1 MKLFFDCEFTGL
13 RQNTTPI
20 SIGIVSED
28 GKKFYA
34 EFTDYDESQCNDWI
48 TENVTSELL
57 HDTEKWYEGIA
68 DRQIHGIKKII
79 SYALK
84 DWIQQFK
91 TIQFAS
97 DVCHYDFILLIDLL
111 TNGGTA
117 LDLPKNI
124 SAACHDIN
132 QDIAKHFNISDR
144 EAFDMSREK
153 IMNDLCKTEDI
164 VTGNKHNSLYDAEVI
179 KAIYEEIGYDI

>member
-1 MKLFFDCEFTGL
+1 MLLFFDMEFTGL

-48 TENVTSELL
+48 KENVTSELL

-79 SYALK
+79 QYIFCNPVINLVKIKINKLCIELLPVLRYNSNADRRCVLVKARHFKIIKQYHFYSHSFLK
-84 DWIQQFK
+84 SLFK
-91 TIQFAS
+91 
-97 DVCHYDFILLIDLL
+97 VPP
-111 TNGGTA
+111 TA
-117 LDLPKNI
+117 FPVL
-124 SAACHDIN
+124 
-132 QDIAKHFNISDR
+132 
-144 EAFDMSREK
+144 
-153 IMNDLCKTEDI
+153 
-164 VTGNKHNSLYDAEVI
+164 
-179 KAIYEEIGYDI
+179 